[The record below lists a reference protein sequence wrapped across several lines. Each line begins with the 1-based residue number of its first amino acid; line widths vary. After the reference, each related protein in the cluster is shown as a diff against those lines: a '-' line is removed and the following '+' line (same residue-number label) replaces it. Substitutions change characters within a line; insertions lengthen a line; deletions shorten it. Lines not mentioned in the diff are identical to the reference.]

1 MIRVLKNSEGHMP
14 KKHGTRK
21 APPEGGP
28 QPAYGPKIQRLNPRQ
43 LRSLADRVAA
53 IGANLRD
60 WAEALEEINSSVVLP
75 TGIYERSVKALE
87 RWVIVQVAPGVE
99 MAAREE
105 GRAIRTRFERT

>member
-1 MIRVLKNSEGHMP
+1 MIRVLQNHEASMS
-14 KKHGTRK
+14 KKQGTRK
-21 APPEGGP
+21 AAPNGGS
-28 QPAYGPKIQRLNPRQ
+28 QPAYGPKIQRLNPKQ
-43 LRSLADRVAA
+43 LRSLADRVGA

-105 GRAIRTRFERT
+105 GRAIRTRFEKS